1 MTESSRAFCA
11 RCDHEVDVEHRHSR
25 RLRRLL
31 KGYLLIPLLSL
42 PAFPVLASDYVFC
55 IPAMMLYM
63 LGIGPVLVIVR
74 DPPLCCECGALISGE
89 GRAAVHAIS
98 Q

>member
-1 MTESSRAFCA
+1 MAESQPFCTRCA
-11 RCDHEVDVEHRHSR
+11 RAVAVEYRYSR

-31 KGYLLIPLLSL
+31 KGYLFIPILSL
-42 PAFPVLASDYVFC
+42 PAFPLLASDYVFC

-74 DPPLCCECGALISGE
+74 DPPACSECGALISGAPRPLPE
-89 GRAAVHAIS
+89 AVS